1 MRSLNSVLLA
11 SSAPCSFFKPGK
23 RRSWTS
29 NAAAMCIAVGNVS
42 LELYSRNTVIT
53 RLRNE
58 KNDTTKSISNLR
70 KQSILWFPC
79 KMTSEEQVQKF
90 HTDDVTT
97 QIWKEL
103 LIGWSKFSSWDNQSE
118 ALRLSGWW
126 CIISMEF
133 LHLFLRHHFVRKPV
147 AASRNVG
154 CFLRHAYLNH
164 NGDSWNTTLKEPK
177 MTCILLW
184 FPTPAI
190 WEDLCC

>member
-1 MRSLNSVLLA
+1 MWVLPILTRSLNSVLLA

-118 ALRLSGWW
+118 ALHLSGWW

-133 LHLFLRHHFVRKPV
+133 LYLFLRHHFVRKPV
-147 AASRNVG
+147 AASWNVG
-154 CFLRHAYLNH
+154 CFLRHTYLNH
-164 NGDSWNTTLKEPK
+164 KGDSRNITLKEPK
-177 MTCILLW
+177 MYSLVISNTG
-184 FPTPAI
+184 
-190 WEDLCC
+190 

>member
-1 MRSLNSVLLA
+1 MWVLPILTRSLNSVLLA

-70 KQSILWFPC
+70 KQSVLWFPC
-79 KMTSEEQVQKF
+79 KMTSEEQVRKF

-118 ALRLSGWW
+118 ALHLSGWW

-133 LHLFLRHHFVRKPV
+133 LYLFLRHHFVRKPV
-147 AASRNVG
+147 AASWNVG
-154 CFLRHAYLNH
+154 CFLRHTYLNH
-164 NGDSWNTTLKEPK
+164 KGDSRNITLKEPK
-177 MTCILLW
+177 MYSLVISNTG
-184 FPTPAI
+184 
-190 WEDLCC
+190 

>member
-1 MRSLNSVLLA
+1 MWVLPILTRSLNSVLLA

-70 KQSILWFPC
+70 KQSVLWFPC
-79 KMTSEEQVQKF
+79 KMTSEEQVRKF

-118 ALRLSGWW
+118 ALHLSGRW

-133 LHLFLRHHFVRKPV
+133 LYLFLRHHFVRKPV
-147 AASRNVG
+147 AASWNVG
-154 CFLRHAYLNH
+154 CFLRHTYLNH
-164 NGDSWNTTLKEPK
+164 KGDSRNITLKEPK
-177 MTCILLW
+177 MYSLVISNTG
-184 FPTPAI
+184 
-190 WEDLCC
+190 

>member
-1 MRSLNSVLLA
+1 MWVLPILTRSLNSVLLA

-23 RRSWTS
+23 RRSRTS

-70 KQSILWFPC
+70 KQSVLWFPC
-79 KMTSEEQVQKF
+79 KMTSEEQVRKF

-118 ALRLSGWW
+118 ALHLSGWW

-133 LHLFLRHHFVRKPV
+133 LYLFLRHHFVRKPV
-147 AASRNVG
+147 AASWNVG
-154 CFLRHAYLNH
+154 CFLRHTYLNH
-164 NGDSWNTTLKEPK
+164 KGDSRNITLKEPK
-177 MTCILLW
+177 MYSLVISNTG
-184 FPTPAI
+184 
-190 WEDLCC
+190 